1 MWASFDRRCTTWPS
15 ATTETKMVARVEEI
29 VATDA
34 RYTARLMG
42 SMVGISLGAA
52 RTILKRNL
60 KMRKIFERWIP
71 HLLTDEQKKACTQGA
86 KMLLKQFPNYNA
98 QSLANVINNEIWV
111 NFSEPKRKIQNK
123 IWATKSGKR
132 LFIAKQT
139 MGVKK
144 IWYAIFFT
152 TQGPAIQVIIP

>member
-98 QSLANVINNEIWV
+98 QSLANVINNERYGLTFLSLNERFRTKYGQQSLTKDYSLQSRPWV
-111 NFSEPKRKIQNK
+111 
-123 IWATKSGKR
+123 
-132 LFIAKQT
+132 
-139 MGVKK
+139 
-144 IWYAIFFT
+144 
-152 TQGPAIQVIIP
+152 